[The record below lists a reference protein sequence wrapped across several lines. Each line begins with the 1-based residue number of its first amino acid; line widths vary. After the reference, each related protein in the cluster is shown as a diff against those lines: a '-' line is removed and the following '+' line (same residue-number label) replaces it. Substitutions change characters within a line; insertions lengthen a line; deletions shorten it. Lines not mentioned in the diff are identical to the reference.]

1 MKELMENWRKF
12 ASEIET
18 SGSHGGVDEALPAV
32 LATAGRVASKT
43 GAVADRVG
51 KVATGMKAGSDVV
64 KKIVGYDDDD
74 DEVNEDELVLG
85 SDPLDDNAD
94 DEDDLEEWKAEDDH
108 KYPSRKQR
116 KRDKY
121 MLKPEKGSW
130 VHGAREL
137 AQGGLTKGYVGMSEA
152 KKKKERKKQCHAY
165 NPFKGK
171 NGRFVDPE
179 EEAGSYSMKKPDAGS
194 PDDCTWGQARRSSAN
209 RSTQSTKRP
218 CGRKGRWRCKDGSK
232 KYEAKILELENMVA
246 SGLTTEG
253 KQEQFE
259 AYISGIISQELD
271 RAIQKHMN
279 SQGCN
284 FSQFIRM
291 LYAVNSAEKGRDTS
305 SKN

>member
-1 MKELMENWRKF
+1 MDKILENWRKF
-12 ASEIET
+12 AREAELEDDD
-18 SGSHGGVDEALPAV
+18 GRVEEALPAV
-32 LATAGRVASKT
+32 LAGAGRIASTAGKVASKT
-43 GAVADRVG
+43 GAVADKVG
-51 KVATGMKAGSDVV
+51 KVSTAVKTGADLV
-64 KKIVGYDDDD
+64 KKI
-74 DEVNEDELVLG
+74 L
-85 SDPLDDNAD
+85 PD
-94 DEDDLEEWKAEDDH
+94 DEDDDEEEELDEWNAEDD
-108 KYPSRKQR
+108 KDYPSRKKR
-116 KRDKY
+116 KREKY

-137 AQGGLTKGYVGMSEA
+137 AQGGLTKGYVGMSE
-152 KKKKERKKQCHAY
+152 KKQRKKQCHAY

-171 NGRFVDPE
+171 DGKFVDPE
-179 EEAGSYSMKKPDAGS
+179 KEAGSYSMKKPDAGS

-232 KYEAKILELENMVA
+232 KYEQQLRHLEELVESDLTLEGN
-246 SGLTTEG
+246 
-253 KQEQFE
+253 QEQFE
-259 AYISGIISQELD
+259 AYISGIISRELE

-279 SQGCN
+279 ASGCN

>member
-1 MKELMENWRKF
+1 
-12 ASEIET
+12 
-18 SGSHGGVDEALPAV
+18 
-32 LATAGRVASKT
+32 
-43 GAVADRVG
+43 
-51 KVATGMKAGSDVV
+51 
-64 KKIVGYDDDD
+64 
-74 DEVNEDELVLG
+74 
-85 SDPLDDNAD
+85 
-94 DEDDLEEWKAEDDH
+94 
-108 KYPSRKQR
+108 
-116 KRDKY
+116 

-137 AQGGLTKGYVGMSEA
+137 ATGGLTKGYVGMSEA
-152 KKKKERKKQCHAY
+152 KKQRKKQCHAY
-165 NPFKGK
+165 NPYKGK
-171 NGRFVDPE
+171 DGKFVDPE
-179 EEAGSYSMKKPDAGS
+179 KEAGSYSMKKPDSNS

-232 KYEAKILELENMVA
+232 KYEEQLRQIEHLAD
-246 SGLTTEG
+246 SDLTVEG

>member
-1 MKELMENWRKF
+1 MKELMENWRRY
-12 ASEIET
+12 ASEIEN
-18 SGSHGGVDEALPAV
+18 SGSHGGVDEGIPAV

-51 KVATGMKAGSDVV
+51 KVATGVKAGSDVV
-64 KKIVGYDDDD
+64 KKIVGYDEDDDELKEDELVFPSGSLDDDDIDDD
-74 DEVNEDELVLG
+74 DE
-85 SDPLDDNAD
+85 LD
-94 DEDDLEEWKAEDDH
+94 EWKAEDDH

-130 VHGAREL
+130 IHGSREL
-137 AQGGLTKGYVGMSEA
+137 ATGGLTKGYVGMSEA
-152 KKKKERKKQCHAY
+152 KKERKKQCFAY
-165 NPFKGK
+165 NPFHGK
-171 NGRFVDPE
+171 DGRFVDPE
-179 EEAGSYSMKKPDAGS
+179 EEAGSYSMKS
-194 PDDCTWGQARRSSAN
+194 PDSSSPKDCTWGQARRSSAN

-218 CGRKGRWRCKDGSK
+218 CGSKGRWRCKDGSK
-232 KYEAKILELENMVA
+232 KYEAKLRELEEFIA
-246 SGLTTEG
+246 SDITTEG
-253 KQEQFE
+253 KQEQLE
-259 AYISGIISQELD
+259 AYLSGVISQELD

-279 SQGCN
+279 SAGCN